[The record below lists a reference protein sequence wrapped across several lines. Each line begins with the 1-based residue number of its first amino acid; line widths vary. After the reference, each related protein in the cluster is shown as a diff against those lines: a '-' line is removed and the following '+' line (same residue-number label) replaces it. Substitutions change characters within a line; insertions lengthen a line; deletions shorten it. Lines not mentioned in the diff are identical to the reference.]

1 VRTTILLASCCAA
14 ALPLLCTAQGSMPL
28 HELGCVGALE
38 LPTRSILS
46 ARAVT
51 SGTVIVTVQVGIDGK
66 AAQIDMLGESAAL
79 KGEVQV
85 AMTLSTFLPKCAG
98 KKLELVFAFKLE
110 DPPSES
116 ILPPG
121 VRYMPP
127 NRFELIVRK
136 VKANQDAAVP
146 LPKR

>member
-1 VRTTILLASCCAA
+1 MRTTILLASCCAA
-14 ALPLLCTAQGSMPL
+14 ALPLLCTAQASMPL

-46 ARAVT
+46 SRAVT